1 MHAVLADELIS
12 LDCMSITEPDKQIFY
27 SFFHQS
33 ELLPLFEE
41 QLGDLTA
48 FSKNVSVTFVSVYT

>member
-1 MHAVLADELIS
+1 MHTVLADGLIS
-12 LDCMSITEPDKQIFY
+12 LDRMSISTEPDKQIFY

-41 QLGDLTA
+41 QLGDLTV
-48 FSKNVSVTFVSVYT
+48 FSKNVSVTFVLYT